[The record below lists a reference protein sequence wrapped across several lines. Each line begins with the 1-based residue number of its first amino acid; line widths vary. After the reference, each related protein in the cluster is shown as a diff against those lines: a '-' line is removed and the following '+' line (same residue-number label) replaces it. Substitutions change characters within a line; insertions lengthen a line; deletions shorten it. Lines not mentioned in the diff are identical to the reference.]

1 MKNGGLLR
9 LINSM
14 GFIIEDQKIVSGGNF
29 LIYLLIQ
36 TKSTFEKLV
45 GDLAGAYSR
54 RINIH
59 HRLIY
64 QVMNDEKVVK
74 IIRLWTHYE

>member
-1 MKNGGLLR
+1 VF
-9 LINSM
+9 
-14 GFIIEDQKIVSGGNF
+14 FIFSRCGVAG
-29 LIYLLIQ
+29 YR
-36 TKSTFEKLV
+36 
-45 GDLAGAYSR
+45 LAGLKRTVDERLNLSKQKRGNLAERYSSR

-74 IIRLWTHYE
+74 IIRMWTHYE